1 MIDKD
6 SVIKAQEAE
15 ILRLQLHIQE
25 SLRQFKKLGG
35 EFWELYEKESRKY
48 YLGKARA
55 YNMAHEI
62 LKYDE
67 SEDSEDD

>member
-1 MIDKD
+1 MTDKD
-6 SVIKAQEAE
+6 TIIASQGAE

-25 SLRQFKKLGG
+25 SLRQFKKLGD
-35 EFWELYEKESRKY
+35 EFWELYDKEGGKY

-55 YNMAHEI
+55 YDQAYEI

-67 SEDSEDD
+67 SEGCEDD